1 MTAKRL
7 WIAALGSVVVALL
20 AIGLVQL
27 ARAPSSD
34 SNTDLR
40 ALTPAQI
47 RQGLVGSPTP
57 LAALHAQADQLLEG
71 GTQALHARL
80 AALRGEPLVINKWA
94 SWCGPCQ
101 DEFAA
106 FQHASVNLG
115 RRVAFIG
122 IDSQESSRADGEAFL
137 RSHPVGYPSYYDH
150 SGALGEQITD
160 SSFMPV
166 TVFYDSSGQRYIHQ
180 GQYPSLQKLEA
191 DIERYALRS

>member
-1 MTAKRL
+1 MTPKRL
-7 WIAALGSVVVALL
+7 WIGALSLAMVILL

-27 ARAPSSD
+27 AHAPSVD
-34 SNTDLR
+34 TDTGLR

-47 RQGLVGSPTP
+47 RKGLSGSPAP
-57 LAALHAQADQLLEG
+57 LAALHAQADQLLG
-71 GTQALHARL
+71 GGDRALSARL
-80 AALRGEPLVINKWA
+80 AALRGEPVVINKWA

-101 DEFAA
+101 AEFAA

-122 IDSQESSRADGEAFL
+122 IDSEESSRADGEAFL
-137 RSHPVGYPSYYDH
+137 RSHPVGYPSYYDS

-166 TVFYDSSGQRYIHQ
+166 TVFYDSSGSRYIHQ
-180 GQYPSLQKLEA
+180 GQYPSLTKLEA

>member
-1 MTAKRL
+1 MTPKRL
-7 WIAALGSVVVALL
+7 WIGALGSAMAILL

-27 ARAPSSD
+27 LLGPSPD
-34 SNTDLR
+34 STTNLR
-40 ALTPAQI
+40 VLTPAQI

-57 LAALHAQADQLLEG
+57 LAALHAQADQLLDG
-71 GTQALHARL
+71 GARALHARL
-80 AALRGEPLVINKWA
+80 ATLRGEPVVINKWV

-101 DEFAA
+101 AEFPA

-122 IDSQESSRADGEAFL
+122 IDSEESSRADGETFL

-180 GQYPSLQKLEA
+180 GQYPSLEKLEA